1 VAYGLRSRDWG
12 WDFGEGWMGWYL
24 GLWLECRFSVGVW
37 GEISLDDISPTI
49 AERLNVSLSLGESEI
64 LQ

>member
-1 VAYGLRSRDWG
+1 
-12 WDFGEGWMGWYL
+12 MGWYL